1 LQGRGYSA
9 EALHGDLTQIQR
21 NRVMKKFRD
30 GAVEILVA
38 TDVAAR
44 GLDIENVSH
53 VINYDIPQ
61 DPESYVHRIGRTGR
75 AGKSGMAI
83 SFVSPR
89 EYRQLRLIEKMINTR
104 IRRQKLPSLADI
116 FEHRKEQITERLVN
130 IIENSQLSHYYS
142 IVEHLADEYDTMDIA
157 AAALKIALD
166 LEMPDEEREE
176 SVEVEFGDTGAE
188 PGMVRLFMNIG
199 REDEMRPQDIVKT
212 IAEEAGIPGKIIG
225 AIRIFDRFTFVEVPK
240 EAAERVMYSL
250 DKNMI
255 KGKRVHVEPAKR
267 KNR

>member
-1 LQGRGYSA
+1 RGYQA
-9 EALHGDLTQIQR
+9 EGLHGDLTQIQR
-21 NRVMKKFRD
+21 NRVMKKFRE
-30 GAVEILVA
+30 GGVEILVA

-75 AGKSGMAI
+75 AGKTGMAI
-83 SFVSPR
+83 SFIVPR

-104 IRRQKLPSLADI
+104 IKKQKLPTLADI
-116 FEHRKEQITERLVN
+116 FEVRKEQIVERLINV
-130 IIENSQLSHYYS
+130 IESGQLGHYYD
-142 IVEHLADEYDTMDIA
+142 IVEHMADQYNTMEIA

-166 LEMPDEEREE
+166 LEEPGEEREE
-176 SVEVEFGDTGAE
+176 HGETDFGDTGAE

-199 REDEMRPQDIVKT
+199 REDEMRPPDIVKI

-250 DKNMI
+250 DKNTI
-255 KGKRVHVEPAKR
+255 KGRRVHVEPAKR